1 MRVVGALVALLL
13 LGAPAIATAQP
24 VAVAQATLREIPLRL
39 MTAKRTH
46 RYSVELAATPREQQI
61 GMMFRTRLARGR
73 GMLFPFA
80 APRPLSFWME
90 NTLISLDLVFVGAD
104 RRVLNVAARAT
115 PLSRA
120 FLSSQGAAVAVLEI
134 GAGEAARI
142 GLRAGDRVEYNLP

>member
-1 MRVVGALVALLL
+1 
-13 LGAPAIATAQP
+13 
-24 VAVAQATLREIPLRL
+24 
-39 MTAKRTH
+39 
-46 RYSVELAATPREQQI
+46 
-61 GMMFRTRLARGR
+61 MMFRTRLARGR